1 MISANQ
7 LSVYGAVADLC
18 NELPKD
24 LGAPG
29 KLAAPDHL
37 ETMETPTR
45 HSAEETQTNAQQ
57 RGILVQEYERKF
69 EQLSEDQKL
78 SKLCSDA
85 GLMLV
90 EKRTIL
96 PFLTLD
102 REERQPMQHLCEH
115 TMPRNEKETRK

>member
-7 LSVYGAVADLC
+7 LSVHGARADLC

-29 KLAAPDHL
+29 NLAAPDHL
-37 ETMETPTR
+37 EKMEIPTDL
-45 HSAEETQTNAQQ
+45 SIADNSSNAQQ
-57 RGILVQEYERKF
+57 RGYERKF

-85 GLMLV
+85 GF
-90 EKRTIL
+90 EACRNRTIL
-96 PFLTLD
+96 
-102 REERQPMQHLCEH
+102 
-115 TMPRNEKETRK
+115 RNDCICNIYAENIRCLEMKKGLVQ